1 MGRLTQTDNLGNW
14 CVKGL
19 PWKDTYVGS
28 LIIKN
33 TEEKMHAAFCKLLEY
48 EETGLSPEKIEIL
61 QKENENLILDN
72 RAYVEENEKLLK
84 RLTEGK
90 DE

>member
-1 MGRLTQTDNLGNW
+1 MGRLTQKDDLGNW

-28 LIIKN
+28 LITKN

-48 EETGLSPEKIEIL
+48 EETGLSPEQIEIL
-61 QKENENLILDN
+61 QEENKDLILDN
-72 RAYVEENEKLLK
+72 KVYVEENEKLLK